1 MLFIYIMKNCTW
13 NYDTDPT
20 LKFQG
25 VTQYVESVPQICQ
38 TSNFGYPKFCVVQ
51 RILWFQQNKFCCKET
66 NWKIMWVNWWGADK
80 LVLLQGAYLQR
91 WLGANLKWGET
102 FSYQIECKLLQ
113 WRPQSS
119 NGEASMQ
126 IVNFCFWYLKF
137 SLWIKCFSC
146 RRPGDENH
154 PAVKP
159 DGYVDNL
166 AQAVELILKYNWAE
180 YYTEWMN
187 WCVKTKDSLVSS
199 KKNVDIGKERKE
211 FKSVRIG
218 FVHQYVHHLIGLVT
232 NQGA

>member
-1 MLFIYIMKNCTW
+1 MFLKYVKLQTLDTQNVVLFKW
-13 NYDTDPT
+13 NYD
-20 LKFQG
+20 F
-25 VTQYVESVPQICQ
+25 
-38 TSNFGYPKFCVVQ
+38 N
-51 RILWFQQNKFCCKET
+51 RIRSAIRKQDERLWGLTGK
-66 NWKIMWVNWWGADK
+66 GADK
-80 LVLLQGAYLQR
+80 LVLLHGAYLQR

-102 FSYQIECKLLQ
+102 FSYQCKLLQ
-113 WRPQSS
+113 CRPQSS

-187 WCVKTKDSLVSS
+187 WCVMTKDSLVSL
-199 KKNVDIGKERKE
+199 KENVDIGKERKE
-211 FKSVRIG
+211 FNSVRIG

>member
-1 MLFIYIMKNCTW
+1 MLFKGY
-13 NYDTDPT
+13 YDFS
-20 LKFQG
+20 KISSA
-25 VTQYVESVPQICQ
+25 VRKQIERLCGWTGKVQ
-38 TSNFGYPKFCVVQ
+38 TNLFYCRGHT
-51 RILWFQQNKFCCKET
+51 CK
-66 NWKIMWVNWWGADK
+66 GD
-80 LVLLQGAYLQR
+80 
-91 WLGANLKWGET
+91 WGET
-102 FSYQIECKLLQ
+102 FSYQCKLLQ

-180 YYTEWMN
+180 YYAEWMN
-187 WCVKTKDSLVSS
+187 WCVMTKDILVSS
-199 KKNVDIGKERKE
+199 KENVNIGKERKE

-218 FVHQYVHHLIGLVT
+218 SVHQYVHHLIGLVT

>member
-1 MLFIYIMKNCTW
+1 MFYCRGHT
-13 NYDTDPT
+13 
-20 LKFQG
+20 
-25 VTQYVESVPQICQ
+25 
-38 TSNFGYPKFCVVQ
+38 
-51 RILWFQQNKFCCKET
+51 CK
-66 NWKIMWVNWWGADK
+66 GD
-80 LVLLQGAYLQR
+80 
-91 WLGANLKWGET
+91 WGET
-102 FSYQIECKLLQ
+102 FSYQCKLLQ

-146 RRPGDENH
+146 CRPGDENH

-199 KKNVDIGKERKE
+199 KENVDIGKERKE